1 MTKRMLIDTTH
12 AEETRVVVL
21 NGNRL
26 DEFDFE
32 TSTKKQVKGN
42 IYLAKV
48 TRVEPSLQA
57 AFVDY
62 GGNRHG
68 FLAFSEIHP
77 DYYQI
82 PIADRQA
89 LLKEEAEFAAA
100 SAEETEEAISKTGD
114 DDATNK
120 DDKTDQEDG
129 AETADGDADNDAPKD
144 KKAPDGANLEEVGG
158 GDENDVEAEAVERNR
173 SRPRRQRYNI
183 QEVIKRR
190 QILLI
195 QVVKEERG
203 NKGAALTTYLSLA
216 GRYCVLM
223 PNTTKGGGISRKITN
238 IKDRKRLKGFIADF
252 NIPDGVAA
260 ILRTAAIERSKPE
273 IRRDF
278 DYLIRTWDQVRE
290 LTLKSIAPT
299 MVYEEGNLIKRSI
312 RDLYDKDI
320 TEVMV
325 EGEEGYKSAKEFMRM
340 LMPSHAKK
348 VQQYKDPAIP
358 LYHRYQVEAQLDS
371 MHSTNVR
378 LKSGGYIVINPTEA
392 LVSIDVN
399 SGRATKERNI
409 EETAYKTNLEAAE
422 EIARQ
427 LKLRDLA
434 GLIVI
439 DFIDMSENR
448 NQHTVER
455 RLKESMR
462 ADRARIQIGR
472 ISPFG
477 LLELS
482 RQRLRPSLL
491 EASTEHCPHCDG
503 SGLIRSTESAAL
515 HVLRT
520 VEEEGIRRRSS
531 QIHISVPT
539 AIALYILNQKRPM
552 VADIEARYDF
562 RIMVSGDDTLIAP
575 NFKLERVVSAGDN
588 TDATITETI
597 ATSSNGGN
605 SSSSNGTNGANG
617 AAKTEDRP
625 KRARRPR
632 RRRGGRNDEDTSQNN
647 AEAGSPSA
655 TTEPPVSGEPNTQ
668 DQSTPSTG
676 TQATGTQ
683 SADGDET
690 QSEKPKRRRRG
701 RRGGRRHN
709 RKPTE
714 QTGVDGETTNDAA
727 QSAET
732 SGTNEPVSTDTP
744 STGTPQPAP
753 EASQPAPE
761 ASSAEASADAS
772 GGTPS
777 EEATPAEKPKSRPRR
792 SRAKAKPE
800 ETSTESDASP
810 SASTEPAEKPAPK
823 KRAPRKRA
831 PKAAD
836 KTTDTDAKSTK
847 AEAKPAKKTTRKPRA
862 KKADKDQAPEAAES
876 KAPEAPASATVA
888 AEPSPDA
895 PKRRGWWSRG

>member
-100 SAEETEEAISKTGD
+100 SAEETEEAISGSKD
-114 DDATNK
+114 EDATDK

-129 AETADGDADNDAPKD
+129 AETAEGDADNDAPKNE
-144 KKAPDGANLEEVGG
+144 KAPDGANLEEVGG

-605 SSSSNGTNGANG
+605 SNSSSGANGANGANG

-632 RRRGGRNDEDTSQNN
+632 RRRGGRNDEDTNQRN
-647 AEAGSPSA
+647 ADQGTASE
-655 TTEPPVSGEPNTQ
+655 TTQPPVSGEPNTQ
-668 DQSTPSTG
+668 DQSTPT
-676 TQATGTQ
+676 TATPTT
-683 SADGDET
+683 DGDET

-732 SGTNEPVSTDTP
+732 SPVSTDAP
-744 STGTPQPAP
+744 STSTPAP
-753 EASQPAPE
+753 TPETSQPAPE
-761 ASSAEASADAS
+761 ASSTEASADAS

-777 EEATPAEKPKSRPRR
+777 EAATPAEKPKPRPRR

-800 ETSTESDASP
+800 EASADASP
-810 SASTEPAEKPAPK
+810 DASSEPAEKPAPK

-831 PKAAD
+831 TKAAD
-836 KTTDTDAKSTK
+836 KSADKATDADAKSTK

-862 KKADKDQAPEAAES
+862 KKADKAQPTEAATEPTTVSAEPSTDAAPEA
-876 KAPEAPASATVA
+876 
-888 AEPSPDA
+888 PDA